1 MSPKRFLLS
10 TAFLLLAFGLVA
22 GTAQAETFSLTGGG
36 GQGHIGNGLMLPI
49 QSAATAATTGTNFP
63 NLGIP
68 VAPGAQ
74 TVTGTVAKPL
84 ITVGTKRAFQRKLV
98 VPAGVL
104 LKEAAQ
110 TTVGLRFSN
119 PTLYAVA
126 TNLKFSW
133 PAAPAV
139 FSTGA
144 VGPVTVAGF
153 GGTMTYSNSLG
164 SRFGGPAQFALSPPA
179 VGAGLYPGSPIT
191 VFLDIG
197 PGEPPCTHPQFGGPP
212 EGAACVAGMIL
223 AQATGIFGVGGATA
237 TTVMTP
243 GVVIPGKSVAV
254 LKMGAV
260 PLGTITFAALA
271 VTAAIPTNMATSQ
284 PGPWTT
290 GKIIISNP
298 AAGGAGEK
306 FTLSGKD
313 SRTIHGAGTIQMVAG
328 ALSARTTSGPNANR
342 GWIQLELG
350 TLTPVPSMSPLGLAA
365 MVGLLL
371 LAFGYATR
379 RRIFA

>member
-10 TAFLLLAFGLVA
+10 IAFLLLAFGLLA

-36 GQGHIGNGLMLPI
+36 GQTHIGNGLMLPI
-49 QSAATAATTGTNFP
+49 QQAAGPATTGTNFP
-63 NLGIP
+63 TLLVP
-68 VAPGAQ
+68 VAPG
-74 TVTGTVAKPL
+74 TPTISGTVAKPL
-84 ITVGTKRAFQRKLV
+84 LTAGAKRGFQRRLT
-98 VPAGVL
+98 VPQGVL
-104 LKEAAQ
+104 SKPAAQ
-110 TTVGLRFSN
+110 TTVGIKFSN
-119 PTLYAVA
+119 PFLFAVG
-126 TNLKFSW
+126 TNLKYTW

-144 VGPVTVAGF
+144 VGPVTVVGF

-164 SRFGGPAQFALSPPA
+164 SRFGGPAQFALAPGA
-179 VGAGLYPGSPIT
+179 AAGLYPGSPIT
-191 VFLDIG
+191 VYLKING
-197 PGEPPCTHPQFGGPP
+197 TTPPCTHPAFGG
-212 EGAACVAGMIL
+212 GDAACVAGMIL
-223 AQATGIFGVGGATA
+223 AQATGVLGVGGATL

-243 GVVIPGKSVAV
+243 GVVITGLNIAV
-254 LKMGAV
+254 VKMGLP
-260 PLGTITFAALA
+260 PLGTITAAALA
-271 VTAAIPTNMATSQ
+271 ASTPLPTNMATSQ

-313 SRTIHGAGTIQMVAG
+313 SRTALGGGVIQMVSG
-328 ALSARTTSGPNANR
+328 ALSARPTSGANANR
-342 GWIQLELG
+342 GWVQLELAK
-350 TLTPVPSMSPLGLAA
+350 LTSVPSMSPLGLAA